1 MSAIPTEKMPEDVE
15 MEGAPEA
22 SAVDAPAAQGDA
34 EQPATEEMVTDEPAA
49 AETEEPEEKV
59 ESEDKMDE
67 DVGELVWNKKDYEA
81 KAVTLEIEEEDGTWR
96 EVTLYRRKNSN
107 EVVLWFGGEEY
118 EGTNGGYTL
127 ENDKITDP
135 DGDLIPHRNWTGP
148 KPKGEK
154 KKKKKDPNAPKGA
167 KTGFLFFTASLRPEL
182 TEKGLSVPE
191 IAKECGKR
199 WKELSDEDKQ
209 PFQDDGE
216 KDKARYHEEQA
227 TYLASDAYLASD
239 FAKKKEEGGN
249 TVEPSPAKKQ
259 TKKKKKDKNAPKG
272 AMSAYMLFCA
282 DQRAKLKEEHPDWG
296 LPEMGKALGAAWGL
310 LDDAAKEPFKAL
322 AATDKERHTSE
333 MAAYKQK
340 KKDAGEESTEDD
352 EPAKQVKRRKVAPAE
367 EAVVVPATA
376 VPVLAVPAPAHLVA
390 PVVVAA
396 EVVPAPAPIVAAPAP
411 APEVVVPAPAPV
423 VAAPAPVVAA
433 PAPVVAAEVVP
444 APIPV
449 VAAPAPAPAAL

>member
-1 MSAIPTEKMPEDVE
+1 
-15 MEGAPEA
+15 ME
-22 SAVDAPAAQGDA
+22 V
-34 EQPATEEMVTDEPAA
+34 
-49 AETEEPEEKV
+49 
-59 ESEDKMDE
+59 
-67 DVGELVWNKKDYEA
+67 
-81 KAVTLEIEEEDGTWR
+81 EEEDGTWR
-96 EVTLYRRKNSN
+96 QVTLYRRKNSN
-107 EVVLWFGGEEY
+107 EVNPQLLTPPPRRDTALHTLKVPPTHTNPQPLNRPCDFDRSVIPCARQVVLWFGDDEY

-127 ENDKITDP
+127 DNDKITDP

-148 KPKGEK
+148 KPKGAKES

-182 TEKGLSVPE
+182 TEKGLSIPD

-209 PFQDDGE
+209 PFQDEGE

-239 FAKKKEEGGN
+239 FAKKKEEGGEA
-249 TVEPSPAKKQ
+249 VAPSPAKKQ
-259 TKKKKKDKNAPKG
+259 SKKKKKDKNAPKG
-272 AMSAYMLFCA
+272 AMSAYMLFCS

-310 LDDAAKEPFKAL
+310 LDEAAKEPFKAQ
-322 AATDKERHTSE
+322 AATDKERHASE

-367 EAVVVPATA
+367 EAMVVVPATA
-376 VPVLAVPAPAHLVA
+376 VPVVAVPAPAHLVA
-390 PVVVAA
+390 PVVVAAEVVPVPAPAPAPVVAA

-411 APEVVVPAPAPV
+411 APAPEVVVPAPAPV
-423 VAAPAPVVAA
+423 VAAEVVSAPV
-433 PAPVVAAEVVP
+433 
-444 APIPV
+444 PV
-449 VAAPAPAPAAL
+449 VAAPAPAPAPL